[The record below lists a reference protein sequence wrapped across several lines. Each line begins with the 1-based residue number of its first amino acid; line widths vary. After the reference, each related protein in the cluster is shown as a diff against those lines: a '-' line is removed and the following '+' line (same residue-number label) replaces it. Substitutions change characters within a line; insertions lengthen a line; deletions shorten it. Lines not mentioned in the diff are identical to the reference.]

1 MSWLQQIGGL
11 LSQYAGNSTGQ
22 APPTVHDDFQQV
34 AQAAPPQALA
44 NSLSAAF
51 RSDQTPP
58 FEQMVGH
65 LFGQS
70 DPNQRAGLLNTM
82 IGSLG
87 PEALSPGALPGLA
100 GLLGGGQGQV
110 TPQQASQIP
119 PQAVQQIAAQAQQQN
134 PGIIDSISGFY
145 SQHPTLVKSLGAGA
159 LAMLLSH
166 MGRQNASGQ
175 VLPASQDPYGDPAD
189 QMQGADVLPASMDPM
204 GDPADQF
211 QGQQVLPA
219 SQDPYGDPADEQSTP
234 TRG

>member
-1 MSWLQQIGGL
+1 MSLMDNLSSLVDQYTRGGASEAEVHDTYDKVAAAVPHGTLAGGL
-11 LSQYAGNSTGQ
+11 SHS
-22 APPTVHDDFQQV
+22 FK
-34 AQAAPPQALA
+34 
-44 NSLSAAF
+44 
-51 RSDQTPP
+51 SDQTPP

-87 PEALSPGALPGLA
+87 PTALSPGALPGLA
-100 GLLGGGQGQV
+100 GVLGGGQGQV

-134 PGIIDSISGFY
+134 PGIIDTISGFY

-166 MGRQNASGQ
+166 MGRQQDSGQ

-189 QMQGADVLPASMDPM
+189 QMQGADVLPASMDPQ
-204 GDPADQF
+204 GDPADQY
-211 QGQQVLPA
+211 QGQQVLSA